1 MQCLLLDL
9 IHHLGNGFNDQMIL
23 TVSRL
28 VQVCSGAG
36 PEECRTVYES
46 SCSTKYVESETN
58 KGKFLAD
65 TACEKLPIE
74 ICGAGCTYEDG
85 KEECH
90 DKVVTTVI
98 SVPEEVCDLNPQKSC
113 RLSTKLV
120 PKLEPVRECTVVPK
134 ESCRMVF
141 GSPRVVKKPLMTVW
155 CLDESE
161 ETIPE
166 TEKTAEGFLSSS
178 RRANLSELEFELQ
191 EELDNEVDGVL
202 EVNTKPINLEPLN
215 LNENPR
221 PVLDI
226 DELSNEI
233 TLENEFVKLL
243 EDYEDTRV
251 EVEDVFDYDFN
262 PELDEEL
269 AETQTNP
276 IITIGLAATTS
287 PPLNLRARQRKNLVI
302 DRRLSVPPRIR
313 PPVLAYDANLEVPRL
328 EMSQSQGLDPRIGL
342 PKLQFLR
349 VKETDFDSDNL
360 IGPQIPSVGL
370 RNSGAFDQNMFQT
383 RFY

>member
-1 MQCLLLDL
+1 M
-9 IHHLGNGFNDQMIL
+9 
-23 TVSRL
+23 
-28 VQVCSGAG
+28 
-36 PEECRTVYES
+36 YES

-85 KEECH
+85 EEECH

-98 SVPEEVCDLNPQKSC
+98 SVPEEVCDLNPQRTC

-141 GSPRVVKKPLMTVW
+141 SAPRVVKKPLMTVW
-155 CLDESE
+155 CLDESAD
-161 ETIPE
+161 TIPE

-178 RRANLSELEFELQ
+178 RRANLSEFEFELQ
-191 EELDNEVDGVL
+191 QELENEVDGVL
-202 EVNTKPINLEPLN
+202 EVNPKPISFKPLN
-215 LNENPR
+215 VNENPR

-226 DELSNEI
+226 DDLNNEI
-233 TLENEFVKLL
+233 TLENEFVQLL

-269 AETQTNP
+269 SETQTNP
-276 IITIGLAATTS
+276 IITVGLAATTS

-313 PPVLAYDANLEVPRL
+313 PPVQAERFAFDANLEVPKL
-328 EMSQSQGLDPRIGL
+328 ETSQGLDPRIGL
-342 PKLQFLR
+342 PRLQFLR
-349 VKETDFDSDNL
+349 VRETDFDINDNM
-360 IGPQIPSVGL
+360 IGPHIPSVGL
-370 RNSGAFDQNMFQT
+370 RNSEEFDQNMFQT